1 VIGRLPMT
9 EPRDAQRILSNYLE
23 AVMRKD
29 AVMVDRFFH
38 PDVEYVVNGDSGRK
52 ARLLDSADLAR
63 VSHGPAVA
71 WAASR
76 PRGVWL
82 IDIDGERRSA
92 PSALIQGAC
101 HGRP

>member
-29 AVMVDRFFH
+29 SGMVDRFFH
-38 PDVEYVVNGDSGRK
+38 PDVEYVVNGDPDAK
-52 ARLLDSADLAR
+52 LDSWIPPISRECLTALPWLGLHR
-63 VSHGPAVA
+63 
-71 WAASR
+71 R